1 MNKYLSIIGMIMLLA
16 LTSCGTVSVSS
27 DYDRNVNFQ
36 QFKTFAFHEKGLNN
50 LKMNDLDKRR
60 VVAAVQQNLEEKGL
74 TMANSENSADLIVNL
89 VAKTQKHVNVDVD
102 PWYNPWWA
110 GLWGPYGYNGYWGA
124 PNVRKYHDGTLIIDL
139 VNRKNNTLV
148 WQGMGEGLNLYK
160 LSDKVERIPK
170 AVNEILYFYPPK
182 K

>member
-1 MNKYLSIIGMIMLLA
+1 
-16 LTSCGTVSVSS
+16 
-27 DYDRNVNFQ
+27 
-36 QFKTFAFHEKGLNN
+36 
-50 LKMNDLDKRR
+50 
-60 VVAAVQQNLEEKGL
+60 
-74 TMANSENSADLIVNL
+74 MANSENSADLIVNL

-182 K
+182 NKFLSIKKSVFRDEHGFLCFEKSNFNMILQTIRVVYLACPSIYIFLLPIDYLKEYNEL

>member
-1 MNKYLSIIGMIMLLA
+1 MNKYLSILVMLMLLA
-16 LTSCGTVSVSS
+16 LTSCGTVNVSN

-36 QFKTFAFHEKGLNN
+36 EFKTFAFHKKGLNN

-60 VVAAVQQNLEEKGL
+60 VVVAVQKNLEEKGL
-74 TMANSENSADLIVNL
+74 KMANSEKSADLIVNL

-102 PWYNPWWA
+102 PWYNPW
-110 GLWGPYGYNGYWGA
+110 LSPWGPYSYGGYWGA
-124 PNVRKYHDGTLIIDL
+124 PNVRKYHDGVLIIDL
-139 VNRKNNTLV
+139 VNRKNNTLI

-170 AVNEILYFYPPK
+170 AVSEILKYYPPK
-182 K
+182 N